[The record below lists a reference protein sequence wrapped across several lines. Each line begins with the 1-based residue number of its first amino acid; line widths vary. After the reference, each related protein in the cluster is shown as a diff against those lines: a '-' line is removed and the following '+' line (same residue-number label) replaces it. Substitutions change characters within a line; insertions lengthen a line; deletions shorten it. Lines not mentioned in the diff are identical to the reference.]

1 MTRLNPR
8 WAVFSATALLALAL
22 AGTVGTSAAASPTSA
37 PADASSCDPVAPTGC
52 LLPFPN
58 NYFTVPDPRSATGRR
73 VHFDAAA
80 MPANVLGQHIDPTEW
95 NRQDGFSPG
104 EPILV
109 QVPGLDVTA
118 SHIAPVTDIGSSLDA
133 NAPIVLLNT
142 RTGRRTPYW
151 AELDAHAAAQPDR
164 QLLIIRPAVAM
175 DDGTTYIVGLRNL
188 RDSGGNPI
196 EAPTS
201 FTSALTA
208 RGNDRTARDRQI
220 QRIAASLAWDGVRT
234 RDLYLAWDFTVASDT
249 NLTARMLAIRDTAFK
264 ALGKSAPQF
273 NVTSVTDFTANQDA
287 RIARQVVGTVTV
299 PSYLTGSGGPG
310 SRLHYGPAG
319 GDGLPSTPDALPT
332 PSGNNL
338 HAGFVCNI
346 PRVADA
352 AHPAH
357 LSLYGHGLLGS
368 PTEINAGNVKDMS
381 NGHDFMFCATSWTG
395 LANDDINFVAAVFT
409 NISQFPAVPDRL
421 QQSFLNFLFLGRD
434 MDSRSGFASNPA
446 FQDPHGHSLID
457 VRGGLHYDG
466 NSQGGINGGALT
478 AIAQDYTRA
487 VLGVPG
493 MNYSTLLQRSVDFAP
508 FQQIM
513 DGYYPDLINQQLI
526 FGLLQMLWDRGEAN
540 GYAQHLTS
548 HPLPHTPAHSVLMHV
563 AFADHQVSNA
573 AAEVEARTIGVR
585 LYQPALAPGWT
596 DEVQPYWGIA
606 PLPHHPYRGSAM
618 VVWNS
623 GAAFNPPPTN
633 LAPDGPQYGVDPH
646 EFPRAQPEAQQQKAT
661 FLLTGLVV
669 DVCDGQPC
677 PSS

>member
-1 MTRLNPR
+1 MPRLNAR
-8 WAVFSATALLALAL
+8 WAVFGTTVLLGLALT
-22 AGTVGTSAAASPTSA
+22 GTASFGAVPTA
-37 PADASSCDPVAPTGC
+37 PKDACDPVAPAGC
-52 LLPFPN
+52 MLPFPD
-58 NYFTVPDPRSATGRR
+58 NYYTVPDRQSATGLR

-109 QVPGLDVTA
+109 QVPGLDVA
-118 SHIAPVTDIGSSLDA
+118 RSHIAPVTDVGSSLDA
-133 NAPIVLLNT
+133 DAPIVLINT
-142 RTGRRTPYW
+142 RTGKRTPYW

-175 DDGTTYIVGLRNL
+175 DEGATYVVGLRDL
-188 RDSGGNPI
+188 RDSAGRTLR
-196 EAPTS
+196 APAS
-201 FTSALTA
+201 FSSALDA
-208 RGNDRTARDRQI
+208 QGRKRTTRDAQV
-220 QRIAASLAWDGVRT
+220 QHLAGVLAAHGVHT
-234 RDLYLAWDFTVASDT
+234 RDLYLAWDFTIASEQ
-249 NLTARMLAIRDTAFK
+249 NLTGRVLAMRDTAFGS
-264 ALGKSAPQF
+264 LGRAAPKF
-273 NVTSVTDFTANQDA
+273 TVTSVTDYPADQDP

-299 PSYLTGSGGPG
+299 PSFLTGSGGPG
-310 SRLHYGPAG
+310 SRLHYGPASG
-319 GDGLPSTPDALPT
+319 NGLPATPDALPT
-332 PSGNNL
+332 PSGTNL
-338 HAGFVCNI
+338 QADFVCNI
-346 PRVADA
+346 PRSADA

-368 PTEINAGNVKDMS
+368 PTEVNAGNVKDMS
-381 NGHDFMFCATSWTG
+381 EGHDFMFCATSWIG
-395 LANDDINFVAAVFT
+395 LAADDVNFVSGVWT
-409 NISQFPAVPDRL
+409 DVSQFPAVPDRL

-434 MDSRSGFASNPA
+434 MDTASGFASNPA
-446 FQDPHGHSLID
+446 FQDAKGHSLLD

-508 FQQIM
+508 FQQIL
-513 DGYYPDLINQQLI
+513 DVSYPDPINQQLL
-526 FGLLQMLWDRGEAN
+526 FGLVQMLWDRGEAD
-540 GYAQHLTS
+540 GYAQHITS
-548 HPLPHTPAHSVLMHV
+548 DPLPHTPNHTVLMHV

-573 AAEVEARTIGVR
+573 AAEVEARTIGAR

-596 DEVQPYWGIA
+596 DEKQPYWGIP
-606 PLPHHPYRGSAM
+606 PLPNHPYQGSAM

-633 LAPDGPQYGVDPH
+633 LAPDQPQYGADPH
-646 EFPRAQPEAQQQKAT
+646 EFPRAQPQAQQQKAT

-669 DVCDGQPC
+669 NVCGGKPC